1 MLVLAATF
9 KGFVDDAGAFAL
21 DNRDAFR
28 DYVQKF
34 KGHEV
39 VVTIKKWSRPKTLQ
53 QLRYLRGVVIPDIA
67 RACGEAD
74 PDCYQDYYEA
84 LMFKHR
90 RLPDGPFGTPRRRSA
105 ADMNID
111 EMRLLI
117 DEIILDAETTIVGC
131 RVTRPDEADLESVYD
146 PGWK

>member
-1 MLVLAATF
+1 MSVVGSVDETGRLDWEAGKRLLGVL
-9 KGFVDDAGAFAL
+9 D
-21 DNRDAFR
+21 RFR
-28 DYVQKF
+28 SQK
-34 KGHEV
+34 V
-39 VVTIKKWSRPKTLQ
+39 VITVRKWRQLKTLQ

-105 ADMNID
+105 ADMTID

-131 RVTRPDEADLESVYD
+131 RVTRPDEADLENVYD